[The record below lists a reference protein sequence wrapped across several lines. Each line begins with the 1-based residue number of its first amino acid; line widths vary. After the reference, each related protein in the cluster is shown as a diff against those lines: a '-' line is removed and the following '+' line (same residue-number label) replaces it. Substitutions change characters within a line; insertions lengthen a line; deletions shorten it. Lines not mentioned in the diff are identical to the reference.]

1 MGIKEIA
8 DETMAVR
15 KQIYITIIEGTVTWT
30 IHSQD
35 MVPFGQSRKDGPPL
49 SSIATAPVY
58 QQERRTFANLDHLC
72 FASGPLHP
80 PSSITLRPKR
90 EIRGLNTLD
99 RLVFLRKHSRIIHGR
114 KFGVR
119 RLNHLNSTNASN
131 RIWVI

>member
-1 MGIKEIA
+1 MGAVLWYQRVGNGGDANSSRVVLIA
-8 DETMAVR
+8 AATL
-15 KQIYITIIEGTVTWT
+15 
-30 IHSQD
+30 
-35 MVPFGQSRKDGPPL
+35 PGPLL

-58 QQERRTFANLDHLC
+58 QQERRTLANLDHLC

-80 PSSITLRPKR
+80 PSSITWSPTR
-90 EIRGLNTLD
+90 EIRGLSTLD

-119 RLNHLNSTNASN
+119 RLNHLNSSNASN